1 MKYFR
6 RRRPLTPLTVTALH
20 CQTNT
25 SVKFSYHTEWSRDY
39 NYFSP
44 QKSSG
49 PLSGGTAEPF
59 SGARGTSWSVLTPV
73 RAV

>member
-25 SVKFSYHTEWSRDY
+25 SVTFSYHTE
-39 NYFSP
+39 
-44 QKSSG
+44 
-49 PLSGGTAEPF
+49 
-59 SGARGTSWSVLTPV
+59 
-73 RAV
+73 